1 MEYKLVS
8 MTATYLKEGQNGEEH
23 SIIHVHSEGG
33 VPQLQFD
40 GAGTTGEEIEGVLK
54 RFNSLVVADNISVA

>member
-1 MEYKLVS
+1 MSYKLVS

-40 GAGTTGEEIEGVLK
+40 GSSTTGEEIEGVLK
-54 RFNSLVVADNISVA
+54 HFNGMIPADNIDVA